1 MSQYEYVV
9 AKNTYIVYGDPAN
22 VQNTFINIV
31 SQSQTI
37 IDHWNPKTMHI
48 GIGNYF
54 HDGANN
60 IDMFKLEITFIN
72 TDPIELNI
80 DFIQETYGV
89 TVVQSGES
97 FVSKNL
103 KTSSNDIRNLS
114 LASIFNKFF
123 GDEEYSMLME
133 NKEPKPKVVGYSLSY
148 NDLYR
153 GFESI
158 YSLKKFISNSFPG
171 VINLSTNDFEET
183 KDYLYNYGIVID
195 EIYED

>member
-22 VQNTFINIV
+22 VQNTFINII

-54 HDGANN
+54 HDGASN

-103 KTSSNDIRNLS
+103 KTSSDDIRDLTF
-114 LASIFNKFF
+114 ADIFNKFF
-123 GDEEYSMLME
+123 GNEEYPMLGE
-133 NKEPKPKVVGYSLSY
+133 AKPKIVGYSLRY
-148 NDLYR
+148 NGLYR
-153 GFESI
+153 AFDSI
-158 YSLKKFISNSFPG
+158 YSLKKFISESFPTI
-171 VINLSTNDFEET
+171 INLATNNFEET
-183 KDYLYNYGIVID
+183 KDYLCTYGIIID
-195 EIYED
+195 EIYEE